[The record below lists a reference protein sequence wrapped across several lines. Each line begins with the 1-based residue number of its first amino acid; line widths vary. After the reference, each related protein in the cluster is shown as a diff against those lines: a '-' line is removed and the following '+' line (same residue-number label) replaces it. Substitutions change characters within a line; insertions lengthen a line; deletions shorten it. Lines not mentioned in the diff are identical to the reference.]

1 VTFGLVTYLH
11 RSVQLLLNPSIQ
23 HKALEEGL
31 GYISDLVCRLTVIE
45 RIYMQQKVSRPDS
58 SCPEDI
64 KRLRQSF
71 EVRVTTLYSEIL
83 EYQVRVVCHPD
94 HKLVKLGR
102 GIIAADG
109 WVELLVEI
117 KKSEV
122 SCGDFTQVL
131 DKEVLDHAFK
141 VQNRHIKELLQ
152 AQDKRFNKVA
162 EAIVTASK
170 ARSEE
175 HRTDEEID
183 CHRVFRTSDYEAQ
196 KNRNPKRVNGT
207 CNWFLQHPI
216 YKQWRDQQKD
226 SLLWVSAD
234 PGCGKSVLSRSL
246 IDNEFRDMDS
256 YTVCYFFFK
265 EDNENQKNAKNALC
279 SILHQ
284 FFEEKPHLLKHSV
297 PAFRQNGNK
306 LPELF
311 DRLWSIFTSIATDP
325 EAGNI
330 ICVLDALDECK
341 ASDRADLV
349 DKLNQLY
356 QHTTENGPEKSALKF
371 LVTSRPYETIENIFD
386 PSTIRLAGE
395 EESDAIRQ
403 EIDLVIKDKVPTI
416 ALKLRVKDQPWFE
429 PFLEQK
435 LTSMPH
441 RTYLWL
447 HLIVEAI
454 ILRQDHLSAGVT
466 KKNLEAVVNSIP
478 GTVDDAYTTILEKS
492 PNKLLAKKLLHI
504 VVAAKRPLTLGEMNI
519 AMNVGDEIRSYYDL
533 GLESEDRFRIT
544 IRNLC
549 GLFVSVIDSKIFLL
563 HQTAKEFLITK
574 SNAAA
579 SHTDVQP
586 HLGFW
591 KHSLEPGKSNSVL
604 AEACISYLLFSVFE
618 EAPLIV
624 YKENEEDENEED
636 ENEEDENEED
646 ERVMRYCEEHKFLR
660 YSSLYWVTHFREAV
674 CIDDEALPNM
684 ALDICGTG
692 TKRLQTWLIVFQGS
706 QYSSG
711 YFRMT
716 DLTVTSRF
724 GLVLLVQL
732 LLDNGADLSNTA
744 EQGWTALHWAAQ
756 EGHEPVTR
764 LLLDRGANVSATD
777 EQGCTALH
785 LTAKE
790 GREPVT
796 RLLLDREAD
805 VSATD
810 EQGWTALHFA
820 ASRDREPVTRLLLDR
835 GANVSATNEHGWTAL
850 HFAASR
856 DREPVTRLLLDRG
869 ANVSATDEQGWTAL
883 HWAADRGHKPV
894 TRLLLDRGAYVSAT
908 DEQGCTALHLT
919 AKEGREPVTRLL
931 LDRGANVS
939 ATDEQG
945 WTALHWAADRG
956 HKPVTRLLLDRGAN
970 VSATNEH
977 GWTALHFAAMGGR
990 KSLTRLLLNKGV
1002 KPSATT
1008 ISGALNIARKRK
1020 FEWNNRSDYDAVIQL
1035 LEPITKPTATTADFS
1050 CSSVASSSSSQSLK
1064 ILAGRE

>member
-1 VTFGLVTYLH
+1 ML
-11 RSVQLLLNPSIQ
+11 
-23 HKALEEGL
+23 
-31 GYISDLVCRLTVIE
+31 
-45 RIYMQQKVSRPDS
+45 QKVSRPDS

-71 EVRVTTLYSEIL
+71 EVRVATLYSEIL

-102 GIIAADG
+102 DIIAADG

-131 DKEVLDHAFK
+131 DKEILDHAFK
-141 VQNRHIKELLQ
+141 VQNRHMEELVQ

-196 KNRNPKRVNGT
+196 KNRNPKRVNDT

-216 YKQWRDQQKD
+216 YKQWRDQEKD

-246 IDNEFRDMDS
+246 IDNEFHDMDS

-265 EDNENQKNAKNALC
+265 DDNENQKSAKNALC

-284 FFEEKPHLLKHSV
+284 VFEERPHLLKHSV
-297 PAFRQNGNK
+297 PAFRQNGDK

-311 DRLWSIFTSIATDP
+311 DRLWSIFTSIAADP
-325 EAGNI
+325 EAGKI

-341 ASDRADLV
+341 ASERVNLV
-349 DKLNQLY
+349 ERLNELY
-356 QHTTENGPEKSALKF
+356 QHTTDNGHEKSALKI

-466 KKNLEAVVNSIP
+466 KKNLEAVVDSIP

-492 PNKLLAKKLLHI
+492 PNKPLAKKLLHI
-504 VVAAKRPLTLGEMNI
+504 VVAARRPLTLGEMNI
-519 AMNVGDEIRSYYDL
+519 AMNVGDEIRSYDGL

-586 HLGFW
+586 QLGFW
-591 KHSLEPGKSNSVL
+591 KHSLEPEKSDSIL
-604 AEACISYLLFSVFE
+604 AEACISYLLFLVFE

-646 ERVMRYCEEHKFLR
+646 ENEEDENEENERVMRYCEEHKFLH

-674 CIDDEALPNM
+674 CIDEALPNM

-692 TKRLQTWLIVFQGS
+692 TKRLQTWFTVFRAS
-706 QYSSG
+706 QYRSS
-711 YFRMT
+711 YFGMT
-716 DLTVTSRF
+716 DLMVTSHF

-732 LLDNGADLSNTA
+732 LLDKGADQSNTA

-764 LLLDRGANVSATD
+764 LLLDREADVSATD
-777 EQGCTALH
+777 EQGWTALH
-785 LTAKE
+785 LAAREGHEPVTRLLLDREANVSATTERGWTALHLAASR
-790 GREPVT
+790 GWEPVT

-805 VSATD
+805 VSATN
-810 EQGWTALHFA
+810 ELGSTTLHWA
-820 ASRDREPVTRLLLDR
+820 ASRGWEPVTRLLLDR
-835 GANVSATNEHGWTAL
+835 GANVSATNELGSTAL
-850 HFAASR
+850 HWAALGGH
-856 DREPVTRLLLDRG
+856 EPVTRLLLDRG
-869 ANVSATDEQGWTAL
+869 ANVSATTTSGETAL
-883 HWAADRGHKPV
+883 DIAHK
-894 TRLLLDRGAYVSAT
+894 
-908 DEQGCTALHLT
+908 
-919 AKEGREPVTRLL
+919 RE
-931 LDRGANVS
+931 
-939 ATDEQG
+939 
-945 WTALHWAADRG
+945 
-956 HKPVTRLLLDRGAN
+956 
-970 VSATNEH
+970 
-977 GWTALHFAAMGGR
+977 
-990 KSLTRLLLNKGV
+990 
-1002 KPSATT
+1002 
-1008 ISGALNIARKRK
+1008 
-1020 FEWNNRSDYDAVIQL
+1020 FEWDNRSDYDAVIQL
-1035 LEPITKPTATTADFS
+1035 LEPITKPTAIITDFS
-1050 CSSVASSSSSQSLK
+1050 RSSVARS
-1064 ILAGRE
+1064 